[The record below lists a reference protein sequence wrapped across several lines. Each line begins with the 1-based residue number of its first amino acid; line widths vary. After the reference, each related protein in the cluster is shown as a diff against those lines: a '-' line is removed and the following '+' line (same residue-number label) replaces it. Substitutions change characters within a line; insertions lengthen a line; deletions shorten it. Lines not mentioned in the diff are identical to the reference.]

1 MRIRIRHLTPLLAAA
16 GVCLSVL
23 AAPVAAA
30 APECINTGPTTT
42 QCESNGSTQIVT
54 SPPTYSYYPYG
65 GWPVGGFGITFG
77 GFGIGF

>member
-1 MRIRIRHLTPLLAAA
+1 MRIRIRYLTPFLAAA

-23 AAPVAAA
+23 AAPVAVA
-30 APECINTGPTTT
+30 APECINTGPNTT

-54 SPPTYSYYPYG
+54 SPPVYNYYPYG
-65 GWPVGGFGITFG
+65 GFPFLGFGFG